1 MSIVSFRISFF
12 WCKTT
17 DNKVNLRSYSVTK
30 IEVEVHSYKKNVVFF
45 AQTGKKNDK
54 TRKITDYKGFDG
66 QKWDFK
72 KPEDGRSPRA
82 NVSEKLVLISVPYER
97 RDGSACADA
106 SWRWRIYDSCFRQCS
121 SQQRADSS
129 ELPKQEC
136 SRSEQCESTDDLL
149 HTQYLFQRQ

>member
-54 TRKITDYKGFDG
+54 TREITNYEGFYG

-72 KPEDGRSPRA
+72 KPEDGWSPRA
-82 NVSEKLVLISVPYER
+82 NVSEN
-97 RDGSACADA
+97 
-106 SWRWRIYDSCFRQCS
+106 WF
-121 SQQRADSS
+121 
-129 ELPKQEC
+129 
-136 SRSEQCESTDDLL
+136 
-149 HTQYLFQRQ
+149 